1 MDMRVTPRQIDPFRA
16 PKRTL
21 GDLEADSAARLLVA
35 ASDIA
40 LVIDSKGV
48 IRDVALGS
56 TELSREGFHEWI
68 GQRWIDTV
76 QSESR
81 EKIADLIR
89 EAGAKTV
96 PRWRQVN
103 HRSPRGSEVPIRY
116 SAVQVASNGR
126 IVAVGR
132 DLRAMAV
139 LQQRLVDAQQS
150 MEREYARLRHA
161 ETRYRLLF
169 QISSEAVLIV
179 DSASNRIIE
188 SNPAA
193 LRLIGRTGKRLAG
206 RPVEDLVTDDSMKR
220 LKAQIAAASTSGKF
234 DDVKARLAD
243 SKLEVFI
250 SGSLYRQEHSSHL
263 LLRLVPAHAGAAAA
277 LHSKSSVIDV
287 VERMPD
293 GFVLTDSDCRIL
305 TANKA
310 FIAMVQAASEEQVK
324 DQHIDRWLGRQP
336 VDASVLVKNLKERGE
351 IRNFSTVVRGEY
363 GTGDDVEVSAV
374 SVASG
379 DDQCL
384 GFTIRNVSRR
394 PDGVGSGRIA
404 QPRSIEQLTEL
415 VGRVSLKE
423 LVRESTD
430 MIERLCIEAALEL
443 TGDNRASAAEMLG
456 LSRQGFYSKL
466 RRHGLGDLE
475 PGNDA

>member
-21 GDLEADSAARLLVA
+21 GDLEADSVARLLVA

-40 LVIDSKGV
+40 LVIDAKGV

-56 TELSREGFHEWI
+56 AELVREGFHEWI
-68 GQRWIDTV
+68 GQRWVDTV
-76 QSESR
+76 QTESR
-81 EKIADLIR
+81 VKISEMIN
-89 EAGAKTV
+89 EASSKTA

-103 HRSPRGSEVPIRY
+103 HKSPRGSEVPVRY
-116 SAVQVASNGR
+116 SAVQVAANGR

-179 DSASNRIIE
+179 DSAGNRVIE

-193 LRLIGRTGKRLAG
+193 LKLIGRSSKRLVG
-206 RPVEDLVTDDSMKR
+206 RPIEDLVTEESVKR
-220 LKAQIAAASTSGKF
+220 LKAQIASAATSGKF

-243 SKLEVFI
+243 SKLEVFV
-250 SGSLYRQEHSSHL
+250 SGSLYRQENASHL
-263 LLRLVPAHAGAAAA
+263 LLRIVPAQAGAAAA
-277 LHSKSSVIDV
+277 LQSKSSLIEV

-293 GFVLTDSDCRIL
+293 GFVLTDGACRIL

-310 FIAMVQAASEEQVK
+310 FTTMVQAASEEQLK

-351 IRNFSTVVRGEY
+351 IRNFATVVRGEY
-363 GTGDDVEVSAV
+363 GTADDVEVSAV
-374 SVASG
+374 AVATG

-394 PDGVGSGRIA
+394 PEISGINRIA
-404 QPRSIEQLTEL
+404 QPRSVEQLTEL

-456 LSRQGFYSKL
+456 LSRQGLYSKL

-475 PGNDA
+475 PENDA